1 MKIHTIFATA
11 LTVALSVTSCSKQS
25 GDVFTLTSPDGKL
38 ELSVQKDSAGIWEY
52 TFAGNK
58 EELIKGSR

>member
-25 GDVFTLTSPDGKL
+25 GDVFTLTSPGGKL
-38 ELSVQKDSAGIWEY
+38 ELSVQKDSAGYLGIY
-52 TFAGNK
+52 ICRKQGRTD
-58 EELIKGSR
+58 